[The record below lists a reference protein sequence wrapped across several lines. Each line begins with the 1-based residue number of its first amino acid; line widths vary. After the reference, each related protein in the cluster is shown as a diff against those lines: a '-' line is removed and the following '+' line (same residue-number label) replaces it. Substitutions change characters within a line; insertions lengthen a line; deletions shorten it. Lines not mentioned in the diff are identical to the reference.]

1 MICVLCCSPEIF
13 GDVQDEEPIIPVIM
27 AAITPE
33 GHEVSKGMSRN
44 HRDEDKRAA
53 SGEPWKSIM

>member
-1 MICVLCCSPEIF
+1 MQHSQMICVLCCSPEIF

-33 GHEVSKGMSRN
+33 GHEVSK
-44 HRDEDKRAA
+44 
-53 SGEPWKSIM
+53 